1 MGGLICYANL
11 MPLEDHTAASPFD
24 SSEGR
29 FAGSVDVVPRL
40 GLLPHLVAGRC
51 DVVVV
56 DYAG

>member
-1 MGGLICYANL
+1 